1 LNELVVYEAQ
11 QAAAIPKGKNYI
23 VAAPNGGQAK
33 LERDVDFGVI
43 PKTKQPSLYKAG
55 AEKICMVYGLMQRY
69 SIESKI
75 EKQDDKSPFFFYT
88 VKCELV
94 KVANGIEYIFTSGFG
109 SANTSEKR
117 TVLTQLMTRQTAH

>member
-1 LNELVVYEAQ
+1 MNELVVYEAQ

-55 AEKICMVYGLMQRY
+55 AEKNLHGVRSDAEVFNREQ
-69 SIESKI
+69 
-75 EKQDDKSPFFFYT
+75 
-88 VKCELV
+88 
-94 KVANGIEYIFTSGFG
+94 N
-109 SANTSEKR
+109 
-117 TVLTQLMTRQTAH
+117 